1 MRRYDSNL
9 ENAELGRMGQPIMLL
24 MPSSGTPD

>member
-1 MRRYDSNL
+1 VQT
-9 ENAELGRMGQPIMLL
+9 AELGRMGQPIMLL